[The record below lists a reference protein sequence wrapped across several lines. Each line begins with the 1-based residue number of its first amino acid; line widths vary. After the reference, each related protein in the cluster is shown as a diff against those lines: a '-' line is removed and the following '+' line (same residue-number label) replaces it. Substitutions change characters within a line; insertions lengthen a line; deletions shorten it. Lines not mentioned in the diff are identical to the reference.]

1 MPLYEYWCP
10 RCQRRFT
17 IYLAGFSE
25 SPPPCP
31 GCGESVLERRFSTF
45 SMSRTSSDTYESILN
60 DSQLKRGM
68 LQNDPR
74 ALAEWNR
81 RMSGGE
87 KVAPEYE
94 ETIGRMER
102 GEMPA
107 EPAGT
112 GSGDTGES
120 SE

>member
-1 MPLYEYWCP
+1 MPIYEYWCP
-10 RCQRRFT
+10 HCQRRFT
-17 IYLAGFSE
+17 IYLASFSE

-31 GCGESVLERRFSTF
+31 QCGSGELERRFSTF
-45 SMSRTSSDTYESILN
+45 SLSTTSKSVYESILN

-68 LQNDPR
+68 LRNEPK

-87 KVAPEYE
+87 KAAPEYE
-94 ETIGRMER
+94 ETVQRMEH

-107 EPAGT
+107 EPF
-112 GSGDTGES
+112 GES
-120 SE
+120 SGNP